1 MTTTAA
7 VDQVFLLII
16 AISVALLLLVTGL
29 MLWFVVR
36 YRRSRHPQAEE
47 VKGSTALEVAWT
59 LIPTLLV
66 LVMFW
71 YGYKGFEFLRRPPP
85 GSLEVTVTGRMWDWG
100 FEYAN
105 GKKSEKLFVPLGRPV
120 KVNLRSVD
128 VIHSFYVPAFRVKE
142 DAVPG
147 QESYL
152 WFKPQSMGPADIFC
166 AEFCGERHAYMISQ
180 VIVMEPAEFER
191 WLAAPSP
198 TEMSGTEAPSAAD
211 AAREVMEEWG
221 CFACHSTD
229 GTESVGPTLKGIWG
243 RTVTVIA
250 GGQVY
255 ELKSDEAYLRKALL
269 KPSDELVKGYDDL
282 MPPSE
287 LTDEQMSILLEY
299 LKIL

>member
-7 VDQVFLLII
+7 VDNVFLLII
-16 AISVALLLLVTGL
+16 SISVALLLLVTGL
-29 MLWFVVR
+29 MLAFVIR
-36 YRRSRHPQAEE
+36 YRRSRHPQAQE
-47 VKGSTALEVAWT
+47 VKNSTALEVTWT

-71 YGYKGFEFLRRPPP
+71 YGYKGFKVLRQPPP

-120 KVNLRSVD
+120 KVNLRSAD

-147 QESYL
+147 KENYL

-166 AEFCGERHAYMISQ
+166 AEFCGQRHAYMISQ

-191 WLAAPSP
+191 WLAAPP
-198 TEMSGTEAPSAAD
+198 EPAAAGTPAD
-211 AAREVMEEWG
+211 AARQVMEDQG
-221 CFACHSTD
+221 CFTCHSTD
-229 GTESVGPTLKGIWG
+229 GTESVGPTLKGIWR
-243 RTVTVIA
+243 RTVTVTA

-255 ELKSDEAYLRKALL
+255 ELTADEAYLRKALRE
-269 KPSDELVKGYDDL
+269 PSAEIVRGFDDL
-282 MPPSE
+282 MPPAE
-287 LTDEQMSILLEY
+287 LTDEQLDQLMEY
-299 LKIL
+299 FKAL

>member
-1 MTTTAA
+1 VTTTAA
-7 VDQVFLLII
+7 VDNVFLLII
-16 AISVALLLLVTGL
+16 SISVALLVLVTGL

-36 YRRSRHPQAEE
+36 YRRSRSPQAQE
-47 VKGSTALEVAWT
+47 VEGSTALEVAWT

-71 YGYKGFEFLRRPPP
+71 YGYKGFKVLRQPPP

-105 GKKSEKLFVPLGRPV
+105 GKKAEKLFVPLGRPV
-120 KVNLRSVD
+120 KVHLRSAD

-147 QESYL
+147 RENYL

-166 AEFCGERHAYMISQ
+166 AEFCGQRHAYMISQ

-191 WLAAPSP
+191 WLAAPP
-198 TEMSGTEAPSAAD
+198 EAAPAATPAD
-211 AAREVMEEWG
+211 AARKLMEDLG
-221 CFACHSTD
+221 CFTCHSTD
-229 GTESVGPTLKGIWG
+229 GTESVGPTLKGFWG
-243 RTVTVIA
+243 RTVTVTA

-255 ELKSDEAYLRKALL
+255 ELKADEAYLRKALL
-269 KPSDELVKGYDDL
+269 NPSEEIVKGYDDL
-282 MPPSE
+282 MPPAE
-287 LTDEQMSILLEY
+287 LTEEQTALLMEY
-299 LKIL
+299 LKTL

>member
-7 VDQVFLLII
+7 VDNVFLFII
-16 AISVALLLLVTGL
+16 ASSVALLLLVTGL

-36 YRRSRHPQAEE
+36 YRRSRHPQAVE
-47 VKGSTALEVAWT
+47 VKGSTSLEVAWT

-71 YGYKGFEFLRRPPP
+71 YGYKGFKVLRQPPP

-100 FEYAN
+100 FEYPN

-147 QESYL
+147 RENYL
-152 WFKPQSMGPADIFC
+152 WFKPQSMEPADIFC
-166 AEFCGERHAYMISQ
+166 AEFCGQRHAYMISQ

-191 WLAAPSP
+191 WL
-198 TEMSGTEAPSAAD
+198 TEPEKKEASTSTD
-211 AAREVMEEWG
+211 AARQVMEEWG
-221 CFACHSTD
+221 CFTCHSTD
-229 GTESVGPTLKGIWG
+229 GTESVGPTLKGMWG
-243 RTVTVIA
+243 RSVTVAA
-250 GGQVY
+250 GGQTF
-255 ELKSDEAYLRKALL
+255 ELKSDEAYLRKAL
-269 KPSDELVKGYDDL
+269 KEPSAELVKGYDDL

-287 LTDEQMSILLEY
+287 LTDEQVALLLEY
-299 LKIL
+299 FKTL